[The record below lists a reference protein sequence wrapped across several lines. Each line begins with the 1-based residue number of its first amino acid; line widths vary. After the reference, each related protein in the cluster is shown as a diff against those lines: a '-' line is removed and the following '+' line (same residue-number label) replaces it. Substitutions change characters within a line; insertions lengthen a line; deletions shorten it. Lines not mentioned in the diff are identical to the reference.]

1 MPKSLV
7 KLEGGVKSFGNVSVL
22 RGVSFEV
29 FAGEVLCIIGPSG
42 AGKSTL
48 LRCLT
53 LLEYFDEGS
62 LSYGDLQVC
71 RQVDGASE
79 YSQKNQIEQARS
91 KFGLVFQNFN
101 LFPHYSVLKNVADPL
116 ITTKAFSKKDAE
128 EVARLQLQK
137 LGIEEKSDCVP
148 CDLSGG
154 QQQRVAIAR
163 CLALNPSVLYFD
175 EPTSALDPR
184 LSSDVSKLIRTI
196 ADRGI
201 CVVVVTHDM
210 AFARLVSDRIAIMS
224 QGEFVESG
232 KTSEVVNNPKSE
244 FTYNFLKC

>member
-22 RGVSFEV
+22 RGISFEV

-71 RQVDGASE
+71 RQVNGASQ
-79 YSQKNQIEQARS
+79 YSQKKQIEDARS

-116 ITTKAFSKKDAE
+116 ITTKSFSKRKAE